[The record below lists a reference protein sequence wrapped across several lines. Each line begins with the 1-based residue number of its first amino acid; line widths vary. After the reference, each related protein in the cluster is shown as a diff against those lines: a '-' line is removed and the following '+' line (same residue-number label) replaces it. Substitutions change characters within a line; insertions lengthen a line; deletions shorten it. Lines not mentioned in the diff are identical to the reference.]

1 MARLAAAP
9 RRGGGRTRLLPLL
22 ANLRLVGLNPLTW
35 LAGSPTRTTPYVS
48 CDINDGLGSTFHGPI
63 GKTSRIDFWEG
74 PATNMDGTLHCGVP
88 KTSTQNSAHPRL
100 HLPLVPIIKQSTS
113 IPIGVFKQYNFP
125 WHRDLIMKAWQDH
138 TSEQRSLFINK
149 VETELE
155 VSRETFDELIHKG
168 TPDVIWSK
176 LNIAVRSVTTE
187 PFSRTSDPDNQ
198 TLLVLK
204 QERKHALT
212 ERANDKSEVMASI
225 EADLIP
231 FEMQPVSI
239 QQRIFSADQ
248 RLKSVTKHLKT
259 LERRIALCKVVQ
271 LSEDIADACG
281 ARHLSDCWR
290 LARLLAR
297 TNRGPKNHRYGMPV
311 SLRPTADEYEAF
323 FSLPGPEGGIAAQRI
338 QWQFEYDDVQ
348 QYAIEP
354 PMPDMNMIHRRKGV
368 PDKSVPSEL
377 WALLCFPNHSKTGLV
392 TKGGIGQDTEKMRTN
407 DFHRL
412 KRGLHI
418 QIRRCAATPMV
429 WHRAKCVGLQK
440 HNNNEGLYGKRH
452 INVLDPFGGA
462 YHKGLIRKK
471 VDRPGGISMMHGCI
485 KGRRREGAIMAK
497 SVLQRGEHRAIPTE
511 AVRKLW
517 RLPWHCDELRA
528 RRLLWYQSMSRDPG
542 ASKLW
547 TWPRS
552 CASLR

>member
-35 LAGSPTRTTPYVS
+35 LAGSPTRTTPHVS

-88 KTSTQNSAHPRL
+88 KTSKQNSAHPRL

-113 IPIGVFKQYNFP
+113 IPMGVFEQYNFP

-176 LNIAVRSVTTE
+176 LNNAVRSVATA

-239 QQRIFSADQ
+239 QQRILSADQ
-248 RLKSVTKHLKT
+248 RLKSVIKHLKT

-271 LSEDIADACG
+271 LSEDIADAWG
-281 ARHLSDCWR
+281 ARRLSDCWR
-290 LARLLAR
+290 LA
-297 TNRGPKNHRYGMPV
+297 
-311 SLRPTADEYEAF
+311 
-323 FSLPGPEGGIAAQRI
+323 
-338 QWQFEYDDVQ
+338 
-348 QYAIEP
+348 
-354 PMPDMNMIHRRKGV
+354 
-368 PDKSVPSEL
+368 
-377 WALLCFPNHSKTGLV
+377 
-392 TKGGIGQDTEKMRTN
+392 
-407 DFHRL
+407 
-412 KRGLHI
+412 
-418 QIRRCAATPMV
+418 
-429 WHRAKCVGLQK
+429 
-440 HNNNEGLYGKRH
+440 
-452 INVLDPFGGA
+452 
-462 YHKGLIRKK
+462 
-471 VDRPGGISMMHGCI
+471 
-485 KGRRREGAIMAK
+485 
-497 SVLQRGEHRAIPTE
+497 
-511 AVRKLW
+511 
-517 RLPWHCDELRA
+517 
-528 RRLLWYQSMSRDPG
+528 
-542 ASKLW
+542 
-547 TWPRS
+547 
-552 CASLR
+552 